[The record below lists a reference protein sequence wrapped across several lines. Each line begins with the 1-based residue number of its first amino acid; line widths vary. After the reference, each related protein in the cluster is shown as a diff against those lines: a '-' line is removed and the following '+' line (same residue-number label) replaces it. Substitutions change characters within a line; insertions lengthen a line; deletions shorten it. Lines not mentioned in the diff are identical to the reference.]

1 MPPEIHEV
9 ATPSPRPGLGAL
21 IVYLR
26 PAPRARLLRLL
37 AELGI
42 FVIEQQGA
50 AGAVQ
55 TAYGTRTDFVI
66 VVGEDEPEHRRVAK
80 ELLAAL
86 SSVLVV
92 LLPAEA
98 CSRHFTAAGAAVC
111 IHDDAKDDEFGRLIG
126 PALRQ
131 ARALRTMGELAA
143 EFIIGRDIV
152 LRLMPPELER
162 RGHTVPLTQVETE
175 VLVGLVHARGMPV
188 PTAELARRVA
198 VLSRRTRVTRG
209 YVKTIVLRIRRKL
222 ALMGGDPS
230 ILRNVRSIGYMLAA
244 LPGS

>member
-1 MPPEIHEV
+1 MP
-9 ATPSPRPGLGAL
+9 TPSPRPGLGAL

-37 AELGI
+37 AELGV
-42 FVIEQQGA
+42 FVIEHQGA
-50 AGAVQ
+50 AGALQ
-55 TAYGTRTDFVI
+55 TAFGTRTDFVI
-66 VVGEDEPEHRRVAK
+66 VVGEDDPEHRRVAK

-92 LLPAEA
+92 LLPAETSGRRLPA
-98 CSRHFTAAGAAVC
+98 VGAAVC
-111 IHDDAKDDEFGRLIG
+111 IHDDMADDEFGRLIG

-131 ARALRTMGELAA
+131 ARALRNLGELAA
-143 EFIIGRDIV
+143 EFIVYRDIV
-152 LRLMPPELER
+152 LRLMPPELAR
-162 RGHTVPLTQVETE
+162 RGQTIPLTQVETE
-175 VLVGLVHARGMPV
+175 VLVGLVRARGMPV
-188 PTAELARRVA
+188 PTTELERRVA

-230 ILRNVRSIGYMLAA
+230 VLRNVRSIGYMLAT